1 MKDIDIAELSKLTG
15 LPASTLRYYEEKSL
29 ITSIGRRGL
38 KRLFDPEVL
47 QSLALVALGRRAGF
61 SLSEIASFFLCDS
74 NQVIDRDLLRL
85 KAAEIAHQIDMLQQ
99 VRIGLVH
106 AAECP
111 EPSHLECPRFQKMMR
126 VAAREHAKTARRQS
140 KLRKPSFVHL

>member
-1 MKDIDIAELSKLTG
+1 MKDIDIAELSKQSG

-38 KRLFDPEVL
+38 KRLFDPGVL
-47 QSLALVALGRRAGF
+47 QSLALVALGRKAGF
-61 SLSEIASFFLCDS
+61 SLSEIAAFFLSDNS
-74 NQVIDRDLLRL
+74 PVIDRDLLRL
-85 KAAEIAHQIDMLQQ
+85 KATDIDRQIGVLQQ
-99 VRIGLVH
+99 VRKGLIH

-126 VAAREHAKTARRQS
+126 FAAREQAKTTKR
-140 KLRKPSFVHL
+140 

>member
-1 MKDIDIAELSKLTG
+1 MKDIDIAQLAQRTG

-47 QSLALVALGRRAGF
+47 QRLALVALGRKAGF
-61 SLSEIASFFLCDS
+61 SLAEISKFFLGGS
-74 NQVIDRDLLRL
+74 HSEIDRDKMRA
-85 KAAEIAHQIDMLQQ
+85 KAAEIDRQIVVLQQ
-99 VRIGLVH
+99 VRSGLTH

-111 EPSHLECPRFQKMMR
+111 APSHLECPRFQKMLR
-126 VAAREHAKTARRQS
+126 VAAKHQARTS
-140 KLRKPSFVHL
+140 KRSF

>member
-47 QSLALVALGRRAGF
+47 QSLALVALGRKAGF
-61 SLSEIASFFLCDS
+61 SLSEIASFFLGES
-74 NQVIDRDLLRL
+74 NQAIDRDLLLL
-85 KAAEIAHQIDMLQQ
+85 KAAEIARQIDVLQQ
-99 VRIGLVH
+99 VQVGLVH
-106 AAECP
+106 AAECSAS
-111 EPSHLECPRFQKMMR
+111 SHLECPKFQKMMR
-126 VAAREHAKTARRQS
+126 GAAKRQS

>member
-1 MKDIDIAELSKLTG
+1 MKDIDIAQLAQRTG

-47 QSLALVALGRRAGF
+47 QRLALVALGRKAGF
-61 SLSEIASFFLCDS
+61 SLAEISKFLLGGS
-74 NQVIDRDLLRL
+74 TSKIDRDILRA
-85 KAAEIAHQIDMLQQ
+85 KAAEIDRQISELQQ
-99 VRIGLVH
+99 VSSGLKH

-111 EPSHLECPRFQKMMR
+111 APSHLECPRFQKMLR
-126 VAAREHAKTARRQS
+126 VAAKHHAKTNMR
-140 KLRKPSFVHL
+140 SF